1 MFKMKNYFLLM
12 LIAVLFVF
20 SLFGCAPDAVEPEP
34 VDEEPTDEPVDEPAE
49 FEGDVLI
56 GIMVPTTGSEAADGI
71 DMENAALLAVD
82 EINEAG
88 GVLGYRIVTTTG
100 DDGCDPSM
108 ATAAASKLVSEE
120 VVSLVGGYC
129 SGATLPTLKI
139 YGDAGIPFVIAASN
153 ATSLIDENPGWAFMI
168 NSTGDAQAAKAVEW
182 FENLGVETIALID
195 DGTAFSAD
203 LKAQT
208 REQWEAAGY
217 EVLTDDTVIRGE
229 QDFSALVTKIIAAN
243 PEGVYWTAYQAEG
256 ALIIRQLREN
266 GYEGYIIVGDGSS
279 AQELI
284 DLAGPAAEG
293 VYCTAPPVVD
303 FLPAAQ
309 SFIAGYEAR
318 FPREPGAYAGLMYD
332 ATMLLVDAI
341 ERAGSFD
348 GEAIKDALAATDG
361 FEGLT
366 GPVIFTPQNTLARS
380 NFVILV
386 AQDGRWALAE

>member
-1 MFKMKNYFLLM
+1 MKKYWILM
-12 LIAVLFVF
+12 LVAVLFMFGV
-20 SLFGCAPDAVEPEP
+20 FGCAQDAAPGDDTPGE
-34 VDEEPTDEPVDEPAE
+34 EPAE
-49 FEGDVLI
+49 FEGEVLV

-82 EINEAG
+82 EINAAG
-88 GVLGYRIVTTTG
+88 GVMGYKIVTTTG
-100 DDGCDPSM
+100 DDGCDAAM

-120 VVSLVGGYC
+120 VVALVGGYC

-139 YGDAGIPFVIAASN
+139 YGDAGVPFVIAASN
-153 ATSLIDENPGWAFMI
+153 ATTLIDENQGWAFMI
-168 NSTGDAQAAKAVEW
+168 NSTGDAQAAKAVDW
-182 FENLGVETIALID
+182 FGGLGVGTIALVD

-208 REQWEAAGY
+208 KEQWVAAGY
-217 EVLTDDTVIRGE
+217 QVLYEDTVNRGE
-229 QDFSALVTKIIAAN
+229 QDFSAIVTNILSAGVDA
-243 PEGVYWTAYQAEG
+243 VYWTAYQAEG
-256 ALIIRQLREN
+256 ALLIRQLREN
-266 GYEGYIIVGDGSS
+266 GYEGYIMVGDGSS

-309 SFIAGYEAR
+309 GFIASYKAM
-318 FPREPGAYAGLMYD
+318 FPRDPGAYAGLMYD
-332 ATMLLVDAI
+332 ATYLLVDAI

-348 GEAIKDALAATDG
+348 GEAIKAALAATDE

-366 GPVIFTPQNTLARS
+366 GPVTFTPQNTLGRS
-380 NFVILV
+380 NFVILI
-386 AQDGRWALAE
+386 AQDGKWAMAE